1 MAIARVPSCRS
12 RTTETIILSNS
23 SQCHKVGEN
32 KRTTQRSTRV
42 DGIKRRKKEQQRG
55 GTKKQDQS
63 LQGTTT
69 TGTCDTSDQ
78 NETSIETNS
87 RQRTISKGGHEATIV
102 YNKYVS
108 PQEETSNDNRKKR
121 TTNRKSNKNNHTTS
135 NKTTTRV
142 TTAASK

>member
-1 MAIARVPSCRS
+1 MAIARVSSCRS

-23 SQCHKVGEN
+23 SQCHKVGERADN
-32 KRTTQRSTRV
+32 ASEQRESTASSEEKRNNNGV
-42 DGIKRRKKEQQRG
+42 EQ
-55 GTKKQDQS
+55 KKQDQS
-63 LQGTTT
+63 LRGTTT

>member
-1 MAIARVPSCRS
+1 MGIE
-12 RTTETIILSNS
+12 RT
-23 SQCHKVGEN
+23 
-32 KRTTQRSTRV
+32 
-42 DGIKRRKKEQQRG
+42 KKEQQRG
-55 GTKKQDQS
+55 GTKQDKS
-63 LQGTTT
+63 LRGTT

-102 YNKYVS
+102 YNKYVT
-108 PQEETSNDNRKKR
+108 PQETSNDNRKKR
-121 TTNRKSNKNNHTTS
+121 TMNRKSNKNNHTTS